1 MLFNSLEFAIF
12 LPLVFTIYWTIKN
25 NNRLRNTVI
34 LIASYIFYGW
44 WDVQFLILI
53 ALSTLVDYTMAILIE
68 GEQSDKVK
76 KIKLGIS
83 ISINLCVLAYFKYCN
98 FFIENIAYVFTL
110 FGSPIQFRGLDIVL
124 PVGIS
129 FYTFQTMSYS
139 IDVYRGKI
147 SASRD
152 LIGFAAFVSFFPQ
165 LVAGPIEKAGDFLP
179 QFFKNKKFHYIEARR
194 GVNQIL
200 WGLFKK
206 IVVADQA
213 AKFVELVFNDSANY
227 DIWAHWWC
235 IMLFAIQIYSDFSGY
250 SDIAIGTGRLFGFTL
265 KQNFAYPYFS
275 RTVAEFWR
283 RWHISLSS
291 WFQSYVYQPL
301 GGSRGTLKA
310 TIRNVMIVFLLSG
323 LWHGSNWNF
332 IIWGALNALYF
343 IPLLILKQNR
353 KYSALIVAHDRY
365 LPTVIEI
372 LQITLTF
379 LLISISWVF
388 FRTSTVEESIL
399 YLNGLRGVHGGQFT
413 WYSASGFPS
422 HIMAILIGALFIVE
436 WRGRRGSFALDGLE
450 LKKNHFEFIIRTIV
464 ISLILTFMFTGEAE
478 FIYFQF

>member
-12 LPLVFTIYWTIKN
+12 LPLVFTIYWAIKN
-25 NNRLRNTVI
+25 NNRLRNAVI

-53 ALSTLVDYTMAILIE
+53 ALSTLIDYTLAILIE
-68 GEQSDKVK
+68 AEQSHKVK
-76 KIKLGIS
+76 RIKLGIS
-83 ISINLCVLAYFKYCN
+83 ISINLCLLGYFKYCN
-98 FFIENIAYVFTL
+98 FFIENIAYAFTL

-179 QFFKNKKFHYIEARR
+179 QFFKNKKFDYVEARR

-200 WGLFKK
+200 WGFFKK

-291 WFQSYVYQPL
+291 WFQSYVYLPL

-353 KYSALIVAHDRY
+353 KYSALIVAYDRY
-365 LPTVIEI
+365 LPTFIEI
-372 LQITLTF
+372 LQIILTF

-388 FRTSTVEESIL
+388 FRTSTVEEAIS

-413 WYSASGFPS
+413 WYSITGFPAY
-422 HIMAILIGALFIVE
+422 IMAILIGLLFIVE

-450 LKKNHFEFIIRTIV
+450 LKTNHFEFIIRTIV